1 MTNPEASAVLSAND
15 SDLLHLRRSFIRHL
29 AADRRTPATRSAYT
43 AAIVQLEAFL
53 LERGL
58 LTAVTELTP
67 DHLEAFIVSLYERGV
82 RPTTIL
88 ARHHALSRFFG
99 WLVAENEL
107 ATSPM
112 ASIRAPAATLPEP
125 QVLTSEE
132 IAALL
137 AACEGD
143 AFEDLRDVAMI
154 LLFLDTGLRRTE
166 LASYSSTTLTLICR
180 PPSWLAIEGLPA
192 PHPSTPPPPGASN
205 ATWRHA
211 PSTRGCISHIF
222 GSGGAADSPTVAS
235 TSPSGT
241 AVGEPDWRTS
251 IRSACAI
258 PSCASISP
266 TAVAAATSCAWSAG
280 RAVSCWPATAS
291 MHARNGLGPSG
302 SASETGCSSSCHS
315 RLGPRKGS
323 VAS

>member
-166 LASYSSTTLTLICR
+166 LAELQLDDLDLDLQTAFVASHRRVARAAPFDTPTARGLERYLAARALHPWVHLPHLWLGRRGGLTDR
-180 PPSWLAIEGLPA
+180 GVDLAVRHRGRRAGLA
-192 PHPSTPPPPGASN
+192 NLHPQRL
-205 ATWRHA
+205 RHTFVRQYLA
-211 PSTRGCISHIF
+211 DG
-222 GSGGAADSPTVAS
+222 GSGRDLMRL
-235 TSPSGT
+235 
-241 AVGEPDWRTS
+241 VGWKSRQLLARYRVD
-251 IRSACAI
+251 A
-258 PSCASISP
+258 
-266 TAVAAATSCAWSAG
+266 
-280 RAVSCWPATAS
+280 RAERPRAEW
-291 MHARNGLGPSG
+291 L
-302 SASETGCSSSCHS
+302 
-315 RLGPRKGS
+315 RLGDRL
-323 VAS
+323 